1 MVAVLVAAHSPPARP
16 NRVLAPGA
24 PAQNINSRKNE
35 VKLHAATRRPQEEGP
50 AQAAHAAEADEE
62 VVAPNEFMF
71 ARHASEAAG
80 RRPVVPRAQRAAEKS
95 L

>member
-1 MVAVLVAAHSPPARP
+1 MR
-16 NRVLAPGA
+16 
-24 PAQNINSRKNE
+24 
-35 VKLHAATRRPQEEGP
+35 ATWRPQEEGP

-80 RRPVVPRAQRAAEKS
+80 RRPPCSARSAQLRS
-95 L
+95 LYSCIEYFYSNTW